1 MYTKEGVKGASPTR
15 EVQLLIKKEVKVKEK
30 VNPFKKRKYNPVVL

>member
-15 EVQLLIKKEVKVKEK
+15 EVRLLIKGGESGGKRG
-30 VNPFKKRKYNPVVL
+30 NPFKKRKYNPVVL